1 MWWTAVGGSM
11 RAFCPETVKMESH
24 CPSLSLGSDDDKLNG
39 SPVADSN
46 YAKGQVES
54 PACMFRGGL

>member
-1 MWWTAVGGSM
+1 M